1 MTTLGC
7 IHTKTVS
14 MIENDSKPVTSC
26 AVSKSRKSYFVM
38 WTRFVLGYCNL
49 ADEDFVDENV
59 KYIREGFEKRVKSIP
74 FIPRIHLSEKFSLHK
89 IFFFIFMMSWSYG
102 RTNINIFLQLYQE
115 SKEGSQLCG
124 CKVNNWYFNAWDKW
138 KKTWIRIL
146 HKMIKLIYMTINHC
160 NLASISN

>member
-7 IHTKTVS
+7 IHTKKTVS
-14 MIENDSKPVTSC
+14 MIEDDSESVTSC
-26 AVSKSRKSYFVM
+26 NVSKSRKSYFVM

-74 FIPRIHLSEKFSLHK
+74 FILRIHLSEKFSLHK
-89 IFFFIFMMSWSYG
+89 IFLHFYDELIL
-102 RTNINIFLQLYQE
+102 RKKTHINIFLQLYQE

-124 CKVNNWYFNAWDKW
+124 CKVNNWSLNTWDKW
-138 KKTWIRIL
+138 KKPEFEFYIIL
-146 HKMIKLIYMTINHC
+146 EN
-160 NLASISN
+160 

>member
-1 MTTLGC
+1 
-7 IHTKTVS
+7 
-14 MIENDSKPVTSC
+14 MIEDDSESVSSC
-26 AVSKSRKSYFVM
+26 VVSKSRHFYIVM

-74 FIPRIHLSEKFSLHK
+74 FILRIHLSEKFSLEK
-89 IFFFIFMMSWSYG
+89 MLMSWSCG
-102 RTNINIFLQLYQE
+102 KTHMNIFLQLYQE

-124 CKVNNWYFNAWDKW
+124 CKVNNWSLNAWDKW

-146 HKMIKLIYMTINHC
+146 HYIGKLSYMAIIRIKIR
-160 NLASISN
+160 LAQSFSAPFKNIKCFI